1 MSIEAGLK
9 QHDGAGVL
17 ARVPTGKIGM
27 ILTSREGKDII
38 MAIIILNISEITTNG
53 EHICGCPI

>member
-1 MSIEAGLK
+1 MSIEAELK
-9 QHDGAGVL
+9 WRNGAGVL
-17 ARVPTGKIGM
+17 ARVPTGKIDM

-53 EHICGCPI
+53 EHICGCPV